1 MEILLDVCIFGSAC
15 ASYWQVK
22 FAMSRIFRF
31 VPVAPAF
38 VLLFALILA
47 LTHSG
52 AGEPDGR
59 AVEKP
64 KVPVLVELF
73 TSEGCSS
80 CPPADA
86 LLMRLEQ
93 QQPIAGAEVI
103 ALGEHVDY
111 WDELGWHDRF
121 SSHQLTER
129 QNAYGSRFR
138 LESVYTPQMVVNGT
152 DELVGNDE
160 AKARRAIQKAAQGM
174 KVGLRISD
182 LMVDGR
188 KVTGTVSVAAGTT
201 LPKGDVYVALVDP
214 GDETKVR
221 GGENGGKTLR
231 HVAVVRSLVR
241 VGALQNLGGE
251 DAKFTVT
258 VPSDAKTVD
267 ERVVVFAQ
275 QGGQGA
281 VVGAAMAGLGD
292 GQRMGERGVA
302 AVR

>member
-1 MEILLDVCIFGSAC
+1 MQGS
-15 ASYWQVK
+15 
-22 FAMSRIFRF
+22 
-31 VPVAPAF
+31 
-38 VLLFALILA
+38 VLLHRSLRAGSLMGMTIRARFGVVLGAVVLIVA
-47 LTHSG
+47 VAMVMPWVQRSSAQAG
-52 AGEPDGR
+52 ATR
-59 AVEKP
+59 T
-64 KVPVLVELF
+64 PVLVELF
-73 TSEGCSS
+73 TSEGCST

-129 QNAYGSRFR
+129 QNEYGRRFK
-138 LESVYTPQMVVNGT
+138 LESVYTPQMVVNGN

-174 KVGLRISD
+174 KVGLRISG
-182 LMVDGR
+182 LAVDGSR
-188 KVTGTVSVAAGTT
+188 VTGVVSIAGGGTG

-214 GDETKVR
+214 ADETRVR
-221 GGENGGKTLR
+221 SGENGGKTLR
-231 HVAVVRSLVR
+231 HVAVVRALLR
-241 VGALQNLGGE
+241 VGPIQSLGSENLKFSLTVPA
-251 DAKFTVT
+251 DAK
-258 VPSDAKTVD
+258 AGA

-281 VVGAAMAGLGD
+281 VVGAAMVSVPES
-292 GQRMGERGVA
+292 RTVA
-302 AVR
+302 AR